1 MNKIHLETAD
11 KVLPDVVIQQ
21 QIFLLFL
28 RILNKNAGNKLYLER
43 FVKDIANQIQDL
55 YYLM

>member
-1 MNKIHLETAD
+1 VNKIHLETAD

-43 FVKDIANQIQDL
+43 FVKDIANQI
-55 YYLM
+55 